1 MKFDLSLLLIVFQEI
16 NGNLKFL
23 NFIFLLFYNL
33 IFFHINFTRFKANVQ
48 IVARKVTFLVKFIIF
63 NESQLIFEISI
74 YLIIFTWDIFAS
86 FRDFQ
91 LNLFF

>member
-1 MKFDLSLLLIVFQEI
+1 MKFELSLLLIVFQEI
-16 NGNLKFL
+16 NGHLKFL
-23 NFIFLLFYNL
+23 NVIFLLFYNL

-63 NESQLIFEISI
+63 NKSQLIFEVSI